1 MSEVLFTHE
10 EIDLQAKNP
19 GKTKFYR
26 LFLRGEPIATIMVE
40 IGTTINDGKL
50 MIQPRGPVEVVLFHT
65 MSLYVLDI
73 VRTLVG
79 DK

>member
-1 MSEVLFTHE
+1 
-10 EIDLQAKNP
+10 
-19 GKTKFYR
+19 
-26 LFLRGEPIATIMVE
+26 
-40 IGTTINDGKL
+40 